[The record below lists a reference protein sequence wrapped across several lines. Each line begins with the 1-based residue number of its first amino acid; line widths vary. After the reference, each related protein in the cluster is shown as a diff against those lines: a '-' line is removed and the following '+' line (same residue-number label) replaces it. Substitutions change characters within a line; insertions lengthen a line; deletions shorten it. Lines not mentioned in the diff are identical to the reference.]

1 MLVYIDFFNIRL
13 GGIVS
18 DKLASA
24 FSVSAT
30 RQDGVPQAIS
40 ARRRLSTCVA
50 MAIAGVYLVSAFD
63 VEAAP
68 KKNSKSKSINSKA
81 VSDLEAENQALRQQL
96 AAAKQ
101 RELEFIKQG
110 AIGSAP
116 AGAAVTSTETTAA
129 QNEAPAE
136 ALAKNDEDQKE
147 DLGEV
152 VVKAKP
158 KLAKLHE
165 VAQSV
170 SVVSGTELNREL
182 SRDLGDITR
191 RASNVQFNQNNT
203 RGASLS
209 VRGLGKRSFTE
220 TQDPSVGVTVDG
232 VPYALTQLANFSFYD
247 VEAVEVTRGPRG
259 TEGGLA
265 ASSGKVNVTSKLPT
279 FAPTAELSVAY
290 GQRESLILQGALGGT
305 VIDNFLAW
313 RGSFIVDKARGF
325 YENEY
330 DRNYTLYNRDRLSGR
345 AQLLFT
351 PTSNLTARFIADFE
365 PKQPQ
370 LQNGLTFYH
379 DQPFRFADGSLTDRN
394 GTSAYSKLNGYFSH
408 SNQFALTDTTS
419 PGAISAV
426 GSRAAAGQYFANRGF
441 TYNDYIGGEQRGTV
455 WFDQNKGQTVNNQG
469 AAALIDWEVG
479 NHVLS
484 SRTGVREYRFDA
496 HNDEGTPFDIS
507 ADGGGG
513 VKYNQWTQE
522 FKIVNKPGGF
532 LDYKAG
538 VIGLWT
544 KDNVDSKAGWG
555 ADAGAWFATNGQYN
569 ALYRNAGS
577 NRGAGEAILK
587 DLLQDARTF
596 ESTEIRT
603 QSGALYGES
612 DLHFTDKFT
621 LTAGVRATHEDRKS
635 RNFKNIARN
644 GVGGAFN
651 PESVRDVATG
661 GFNSDTAQSFT
672 VDQNGDGV
680 PDKNPDGSNKTVTN
694 TFFGSTTNYGKL
706 NAAQTGVVAGD
717 AVANS
722 AEQTALAD
730 SLAAR
735 YFGGSSYSALTAAQ
749 KTMVAN
755 AKTLRASQI
764 GRLNQTVEDNY
775 RDVLYTAQLTPSYK
789 INEDLTTYLSW
800 QYGEKSG
807 SIAPVNG
814 LPFTVKPEETHAL
827 ELGFKSFWLDKSV
840 VVNVDAF
847 VMDIKNYQQAVQ
859 VVDQFQ
865 TEVNLAPGGSGLT
878 AYATTQG
885 NVGRVRVHG
894 VELDSVINTIP
905 DLSIRFNGAYNV
917 AEYLDYKNAPKP
929 DELGYLTGD
938 YVDMTGQYLPGA
950 SKWNFNVGA
959 EYAKPIFDSKY
970 IAHTSFNTN
979 YQTEFNNSD
988 TLSAYGWVGDRARTD
1003 AAIGIGTRDK
1013 HWDLSLI
1020 GKNIFNDRNHEVGW
1034 NSYAPDPYPRWFGIQ
1049 LSGKI

>member
-1 MLVYIDFFNIRL
+1 MKHKLKRDLPNSL
-13 GGIVS
+13 GRVPRTVGARN
-18 DKLASA
+18 KLSA
-24 FSVSAT
+24 C
-30 RQDGVPQAIS
+30 I
-40 ARRRLSTCVA
+40 A
-50 MAIAGVYLVSAFD
+50 MSIAGASMFAGLEA
-63 VEAAP
+63 EAAP
-68 KKNSKSKSINSKA
+68 KKKNKA
-81 VSDLEAENQALRQQL
+81 AASRAASELELENRQLREEL

-101 RELEFIKQG
+101 RELELIKKG
-110 AIGSAP
+110 AGAATATAP
-116 AGAAVTSTETTAA
+116 AGQTATSVAAAEPIPEAKPEEEDKT
-129 QNEAPAE
+129 QN
-136 ALAKNDEDQKE
+136 KN
-147 DLGEV
+147 LGEV

-170 SVVSGTELNREL
+170 SVVSGQELNREL

-191 RASNVQFNQNNT
+191 RAANVQFNQNNT

-259 TEGGLA
+259 TEGGLS
-265 ASSGKVNVTSKLPT
+265 ASSGKVNVTSKMPT
-279 FAPTAELSVAY
+279 FTPTAELSAAY
-290 GQRESLILQGALGGT
+290 GQRESLILQGALGGS

-351 PTSNLTARFIADFE
+351 PTSNLTARFVADFE

-379 DQPFRFADGSLTDRN
+379 AQPFRFADGSLTDRN
-394 GTSAYSKLNGYFSH
+394 GTTAYSKLNGYFSH

-426 GSRAAAGQYFANRGF
+426 GSRAAAGQYFYNRGF
-441 TYNDYIGGEQRGTV
+441 TYNDYVGGEQRGTV

-469 AAALIDWEVG
+469 AAALIDWDVG
-479 NHVLS
+479 SHVLS

-507 ADGGGG
+507 VDGGGG

-522 FKIVNKPGGF
+522 FKVANKPGGW

-544 KDNVDSKAGWG
+544 KDNIDSKTGWG

-569 ALYRNAGS
+569 SLYRNAGA

-587 DLLQDARTF
+587 DLLQDARTL
-596 ESTEIRT
+596 ETTEVRT
-603 QSGALYGES
+603 QSGALFGES
-612 DLHFTDKFT
+612 DLHFTDKLT
-621 LTAGVRATHEDRKS
+621 LTAGVRVTHEDRKS
-635 RNFKNIARN
+635 RNFRLIARN
-644 GVGGAFN
+644 GAGGAFN
-651 PESVRDVATG
+651 PVAVQDVATG
-661 GFNSDTAQSFT
+661 GFNSDTRQSFA

-680 PDKNPDGSNKTVTN
+680 VDKNPDGSNKTITN
-694 TFFGSTTNYGKL
+694 SFYGSTANYGKL
-706 NAAQTGVVAGD
+706 NDAQTAVVAGD
-717 AVANS
+717 AIVNS

-730 SLAAR
+730 ALAAR
-735 YFGGSSYSALTAAQ
+735 YFGGSSYSALTSAQ

-764 GRLNQTVEDNY
+764 GRLNQTVEDDY
-775 RDVLYTAQLTPSYK
+775 KDVLYTAQLTPSYK
-789 INEDLTTYLSW
+789 INEDLTTYLTW

-814 LPFTVKPEETHAL
+814 RPYTVKPEETHAL
-827 ELGFKSFWLDKSV
+827 ELGLKSFWLDKSV

-859 VVDQFQ
+859 VVDEFQ
-865 TEVNLAPGGSGLT
+865 TEVNMAPGGSGLT
-878 AYATTQG
+878 AYTAAQG

-905 DLSIRFNGAYNV
+905 NLSIRFNGAYNV

-929 DELGYLTGD
+929 DEQGYLTAN
-938 YVDMTGQYLPGA
+938 YVDMTGQLLPGA

-959 EYAKPIFDSKY
+959 EYSRPIFESKFVG
-970 IAHTSFNTN
+970 HTSFNTT

-988 TLSAYGWVGDRARTD
+988 TLSAYGWIGDRARTD

-1013 HWDLSLI
+1013 AWDLSLI
-1020 GKNIFNDRNHEVGW
+1020 GKNIFNDTAHESGW